1 MESFPSAP
9 TYSSNIGVQPE
20 LQQMRVLVGAP
31 LRRPPNLS
39 ISVFPSIDS
48 ETVDCCMEHGSGSA
62 DDEKF
67 IRPKGL
73 SDVFIFCTSDFTT
86 VFKEVHF
93 RTRRVRLLG
102 LEVLICYIINNVP
115 RTLVCLPPPP
125 SVFGSQRLWLI
136 VLYRVLV
143 KLLFSRQYSV
153 KANLSELPI
162 LGIWMQRLMIKK
174 VLPVVY
180 ATVIQPV

>member
-9 TYSSNIGVQPE
+9 TYSSNIGLEPE

-31 LRRPPNLS
+31 LRRPPNSS

-48 ETVDCCMEHGSGSA
+48 ETIDCSMEHGSGSA

-67 IRPKGL
+67 IRPEGL
-73 SDVFIFCTSDFTT
+73 SDFFVFCTSDFTT

-102 LEVLICYIINNVP
+102 LEVSVCYIMNDVLC
-115 RTLVCLPPPP
+115 TLVCHFFF
-125 SVFGSQRLWLI
+125 VT
-136 VLYRVLV
+136 
-143 KLLFSRQYSV
+143 
-153 KANLSELPI
+153 E
-162 LGIWMQRLMIKK
+162 
-174 VLPVVY
+174 
-180 ATVIQPV
+180 VIAYCFV